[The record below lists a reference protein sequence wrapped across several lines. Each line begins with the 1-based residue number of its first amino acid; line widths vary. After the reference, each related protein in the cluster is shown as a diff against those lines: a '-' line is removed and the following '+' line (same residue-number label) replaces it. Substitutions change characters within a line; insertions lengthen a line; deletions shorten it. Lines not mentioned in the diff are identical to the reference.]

1 MSTFPIDPAR
11 ECIDVVTRGRRSG
24 RDHRVEIWFGVI
36 DGRICLLSGNGPGAD
51 WFRNALHDENVRVI
65 VDDQEFLGRAHEV
78 TDPDE
83 RRRVGSVMRAKY
95 PWEGDP
101 SIGLTFDAWCD
112 DVPALWISRVE

>member
-1 MSTFPIDPAR
+1 MFAVGQR
-11 ECIDVVTRGRRSG
+11 AE
-24 RDHRVEIWFGVI
+24 
-36 DGRICLLSGNGPGAD
+36 AD